1 MGSGVI
7 NNLTHLDSE
16 EKKYLSRPT
25 MKVHDQ
31 CIRCG
36 ECCLKSSPT
45 LLKTDLPL
53 VKKKRIKH
61 NEIYTLRRGE
71 LVTDNINGETVIAGT
86 ELIKVAEK
94 NWIKGG
100 CIFYS
105 EPDKSCS
112 IYTHRPS
119 QCVALKCWDTK
130 EFMNVYKNPKLER
143 EDFIEDGVLLGLI
156 EEHEKR
162 CSYSLIEGY
171 IKKIQEHGETALE
184 RILNII
190 KFDYQ
195 IRPFVSQKLG
205 LSLNRMNLYFGR
217 PLTVTITMFGLQV
230 IREADGSFLLTV
242 KSR

>member
-1 MGSGVI
+1 MSI
-7 NNLTHLDSE
+7 D
-16 EKKYLSRPT
+16 PT
-25 MKVHDQ
+25 TKVHDQ

-45 LLKTDLPL
+45 LLKADLHL
-53 VKKKRIKH
+53 VKKKRIKL

-71 LVTDNINGETVIAGT
+71 LVTDNINEEPVFAET

-94 NWIKGG
+94 NGIKGG

-105 EPDKSCS
+105 DPDKSCS

-119 QCVALKCWDTK
+119 QCAALKCWDTK
-130 EFMNVYKNPKLER
+130 EFMNVYKKPKLER
-143 EDFIEDGVLLGLI
+143 ADIIEDGVLLGLI

-171 IKKIQEHGETALE
+171 VKKIQDLGETVLE
-184 RILNII
+184 KILNII
-190 KFDYQ
+190 KFDHQ
-195 IRPFVSQKLG
+195 IRPFVSQKRG
-205 LSLNRMNLYFGR
+205 LNLNRMNLYFGR
-217 PLTVTITMFGLQV
+217 PLTETITMFGLQ
-230 IREADGSFLLTV
+230 ILREPDGSFLLTI

>member
-1 MGSGVI
+1 VI
-7 NNLTHLDSE
+7 NNLNHLESE
-16 EKKYLSRPT
+16 ERKHLSFNPIKR
-25 MKVHDQ
+25 VHDE

-45 LLKTDLPL
+45 LLKADLPL

-61 NEIYTLRRGE
+61 HEIYTLRRGE
-71 LVTDNINGETVIAGT
+71 LVTDNINEQPIFAGT

-94 NWIKGG
+94 NGIKGG

-119 QCVALKCWDTK
+119 QCTALKCWDTE
-130 EFMNVYKNPKLER
+130 EFMNIYKKPKLQR
-143 EDFIEDGVLLGLI
+143 ADFIEDGVLLGLI

-171 IKKIQEHGETALE
+171 IKKIQDQGETVLE
-184 RILNII
+184 RVLNII
-190 KFDYQ
+190 KFDHH

-217 PLTVTITMFGLQV
+217 PLTETMTMFGLQ
-230 IREADGSFLLTV
+230 ILRETDGSFLLTL
-242 KSR
+242 KPC